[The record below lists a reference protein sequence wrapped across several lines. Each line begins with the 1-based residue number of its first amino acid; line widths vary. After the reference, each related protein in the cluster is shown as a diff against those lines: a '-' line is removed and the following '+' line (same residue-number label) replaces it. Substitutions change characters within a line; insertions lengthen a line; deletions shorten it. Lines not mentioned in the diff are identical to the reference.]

1 MVEFGD
7 YVLERLVGTGSQGE
21 VYVAHHRLVPDFPV
35 AIKIF
40 KIEEKNKEL
49 KEKFLREVEVMKDIN
64 HKNIA
69 KFIDFVEQ
77 GEMFGIVMEYCSA
90 GTSSIYFPVR
100 SEIQIFKYFKQI
112 CEAIDY
118 LHNEKHIVHRDIK
131 GENILFDEFYNIK
144 LIDFGFSK
152 LNINDEKMST
162 RCGSPVYSS
171 PEIIKGESYNEKTD
185 IWSLGILLYYMAT
198 GTVPFLAENMMK
210 LYYLI
215 CEGDLKFP
223 DGVEMSESLKDLIS
237 AMIAKRE
244 CDRLSI
250 KEIMHSPW
258 YVNMDFE
265 VECMDIK
272 PRVPIAQV
280 KTLQRAN
287 IKAILKENK
296 ANKVHKTFIDDDSAR
311 IPLSSS
317 SKTEQCDSIDIT
329 ADDFLKH
336 GILSFEY
343 EKMQMNNNK
352 FFNTVKTIIYMAK
365 QREKALGFMLNTRLM
380 KSMSSQTHSV
390 NRKSS
395 NIRTSS
401 TFKRIILPRTRDMMN
416 KRASTRNRPF
426 VRVAQTIIE

>member
-1 MVEFGD
+1 MSAIGD
-7 YVLERLVGTGSQGE
+7 YIIDDLIGTGAQAE
-21 VYVAHHRLVPDFPV
+21 VFIGHHTRINFPV

-198 GTVPFLAENMMK
+198 GTVPFISQNVNTLYQMIISGDLHFPEEPQISDPLKEMIAGMLHKQDSERLGIEEIKKSNWYSSMLAEYNSNEVVPRRFIPSERTLPIIK
-210 LYYLI
+210 SEPFKILPELLQQDAKSSQDDI
-215 CEGDLKFP
+215 NQIAISDK
-223 DGVEMSESLKDLIS
+223 ESLINDSIRIHREDFYNFGIDEEEYIEIKSNKHELYKVLSKIILLSKEKEAYIKSRNFNMKVRIS
-237 AMIAKRE
+237 RAGTNRSHHHRPGTNANFAVCSSPTGAIKR
-244 CDRLSI
+244 
-250 KEIMHSPW
+250 IMT
-258 YVNMDFE
+258 MR
-265 VECMDIK
+265 M
-272 PRVPIAQV
+272 AQ
-280 KTLQRAN
+280 
-287 IKAILKENK
+287 
-296 ANKVHKTFIDDDSAR
+296 D
-311 IPLSSS
+311 LSS
-317 SKTEQCDSIDIT
+317 K
-329 ADDFLKH
+329 K
-336 GILSFEY
+336 
-343 EKMQMNNNK
+343 KMAGRYSR
-352 FFNTVKTIIYMAK
+352 F
-365 QREKALGFMLNTRLM
+365 
-380 KSMSSQTHSV
+380 
-390 NRKSS
+390 
-395 NIRTSS
+395 
-401 TFKRIILPRTRDMMN
+401 
-416 KRASTRNRPF
+416 
-426 VRVAQTIIE
+426 